1 MKKLVIALIAAL
13 LLVSFTAY
21 AEQTAPTATPDPNA
35 VILTEAG
42 AEWIAPAAGE
52 PVTLEKD
59 MGFVV
64 NGVYYQTYSPVEG
77 LLAALGEPVEI
88 ISSPS
93 CVFVGED
100 FEYDYEY
107 GSIFSSPIDE
117 QNIWY
122 EFYIF
127 DVGVTTT
134 RGLAVGDTVE
144 KMLELYGENYY
155 SEGEGMYTYSLS
167 GDPEDYSSPCLIFE
181 TEEDI
186 VIAIDVY
193 YPTNVN

>member
-1 MKKLVIALIAAL
+1 MKKIVSALVAIILLMCFAAFSEEE
-13 LLVSFTAY
+13 VTVIINEDGS
-21 AEQTAPTATPDPNA
+21 EWTAPANS
-35 VILTEAG
+35 
-42 AEWIAPAAGE
+42 E
-52 PVTLEKD
+52 PVSLEKD
-59 MGFVV
+59 LGVIV
-64 NGVYYQTYSPVEG
+64 NGVFYKVYSPAEP
-77 LLAALGEPVEI
+77 LIAALGEPSET

-100 FEYDYEY
+100 FEYAYEY
-107 GSIFSSPIDE
+107 GSVYSSPIDE

-127 DVGVTTT
+127 DTGMTTS

-167 GDPEDYSSPCLIFE
+167 GDPDDYASPCLIFE
-181 TEEDI
+181 TEDGII
-186 VIAIDVY
+186 VTIDVY
-193 YPTNVN
+193 YPTNI